1 MIKSYYFFFLSKN
14 THYFFVQLS
23 VSTTRV
29 NRLIHQQSFWKK
41 KNYYF
46 GHLIPFAI
54 NLSSTV
60 KRFEKCSYVLYI
72 EMPRRFLV
80 NWIAGGD
87 GDRQKKSTRRLF
99 GPTGIFYTI
108 SVRVSETFRA
118 RIPRVM
124 VSARDPT

>member
-1 MIKSYYFFFLSKN
+1 MMKSYYFFLSKN

-29 NRLIHQQSFWKK
+29 NRLIHQQSFWK